1 MNFLSYARWY
11 FLPDLW
17 MRLLEEEADFIAG
30 LYVRRVPVHN
40 AIATNK
46 LSSATGT
53 AVSTWHLVKSR
64 CVDLFL
70 VPGTVAC
77 AFVGSIAGANLA
89 LIISDK
95 VLKTVLV
102 FVLPVV
108 AFCVLR
114 DKNLKPVIP
123 EGFTRKKQY
132 LIMAAC
138 SFVIGIY
145 DGFYGP
151 GTGTFLLLTFTKLG
165 KLDMEKAT
173 GNVKVVN
180 LTSNISAL
188 ITFVLAGKILWVL
201 GLSASI
207 FSIAGH
213 YLGAHM
219 VVKNGVKVIKTDYW
233 DIHAMADAI
242 YSLCTNPALFQY
254 LQEEGKKE
262 VDGITWEKV
271 GLRIRALYE
280 DVLRNYGK

>member
-1 MNFLSYARWY
+1 MNLHEFLIVCPLV
-11 FLPDLW
+11 FLAGFVD
-17 MRLLEEEADFIAG
+17 AIAG
-30 LYVRRVPVHN
+30 GGGLISLPAYMFAGIPVHH
-40 AIATNK
+40 AISTNK

-53 AVSTWHLVKSR
+53 TVSTWHLVKSK
-64 CVDLFL
+64 CVDICL

-114 DKNLKPVIP
+114 DKDLKPVIP

-151 GTGTFLLLTFTKLG
+151 GTGTFLLLAFTKLG

-188 ITFVLAGKILWVL
+188 ITFILAGKILWVL
-201 GLSASI
+201 GLSASV

-219 VVKNGVKVIKTDYW
+219 VVKNGVKIIKP
-233 DIHAMADAI
+233 II
-242 YSLCTNPALFQY
+242 LLVLAL
-254 LQEEGKKE
+254 LLIKI
-262 VDGITWEKV
+262 VLGI
-271 GLRIRALYE
+271 
-280 DVLRNYGK
+280 